1 MTWVLD
7 ASAALAWVFPRADPA
22 EAELSRAL
30 LRGMTERDVFV
41 PEIWHLEVLNALV
54 TGQRRGVIAAAKVD
68 AFLARLDALPIRT
81 WEISYSHRKPA
92 LFALAARH
100 GLSAYDAAYLDLA
113 FQLGAALPTFDRKLA
128 AARDA
133 AGVPAI

>member
-22 EAELSRAL
+22 EAELSRDL
-30 LRGMTERDVFV
+30 LRGMIGREVFV
-41 PEIWHLEVLNALV
+41 PEIWHLEVINALIV
-54 TGQRRGVIAAAKVD
+54 GSRRGVITAVKVD

-81 WEISYSHRKPA
+81 WETSNRHRKPA
-92 LFALAARH
+92 LFALAGRH
-100 GLSAYDAAYLDLA
+100 GLSAYDTAYLDLA
-113 FQLGAALPTFDRKLA
+113 IQLGAALPTFDRKLA

-133 AGVPAI
+133 AGVSAT

>member
-22 EAELSRAL
+22 EAELSRTL
-30 LRGMTERDVFV
+30 LRGMIGRDVVV

-54 TGQRRGVIAAAKVD
+54 TGCRRGVITETKVI
-68 AFLARLDALPIRT
+68 AFLTRLDALPIRT
-81 WEISYSHRKPA
+81 WEVSHRDRKPA

-113 FQLGAALPTFDRKLA
+113 IQLGAALPTFDRKLA

-133 AGVPAI
+133 AGVPAT

>member
-1 MTWVLD
+1 VTWVLD
-7 ASAALAWVFPRADPA
+7 ASAALAWVFPRSDPA
-22 EAELSRAL
+22 EAESARAL
-30 LRGMTERDVFV
+30 LGGIIEQDVFV

-54 TGQRRGVIAAAKVD
+54 TATRRGVITAAKVD

-81 WEISYSHRKPA
+81 WEVSQRHRKPT

-113 FQLGAALPTFDRKLA
+113 LHLGAALPTFDRKLA

-133 AGVPAI
+133 AGAPAI